1 MDELEK
7 FIILLLGCA
16 IQSDH
21 KVQLIEQMKNM
32 EVEQQQ
38 ALIFYIQKVRERERE
53 RTTITVCTQ
62 ITETTEFVC
71 SLDWNDLGE
80 ILKP

>member
-1 MDELEK
+1 MMYWFCFVLVLDKSLDELEK

-32 EVEQQQ
+32 GVEQQQ
-38 ALIFYIQKVRERERE
+38 ALIFYIQKV
-53 RTTITVCTQ
+53 
-62 ITETTEFVC
+62 
-71 SLDWNDLGE
+71 S
-80 ILKP
+80 K

>member
-1 MDELEK
+1 MMCWFCFVLVLDKSLDELEK

-32 EVEQQQ
+32 GVEQQQ
-38 ALIFYIQKVRERERE
+38 ALIFYIQKV
-53 RTTITVCTQ
+53 
-62 ITETTEFVC
+62 
-71 SLDWNDLGE
+71 S
-80 ILKP
+80 K

>member
-1 MDELEK
+1 MISLFLVLDKSLDELEK

-32 EVEQQQ
+32 GVEQQQ
-38 ALIFYIQKVRERERE
+38 ALIFYIQKV
-53 RTTITVCTQ
+53 
-62 ITETTEFVC
+62 
-71 SLDWNDLGE
+71 S
-80 ILKP
+80 K